1 MAGLIRDAP
10 LGQIIRW
17 VMRNRTLLYPEER
30 PDFQCPECYSEG
42 APVLS
47 DATTPELTEKGPDAM
62 VGSPTSQHSNGLE
75 RAVTTEAVPG
85 PTTRTELSKVTTQ
98 AELAEAYTKATM
110 EKGPT
115 QPVFAEKLNDGM
127 ILVTWYTTDDPE
139 NPQNWPNARKTLVTL
154 QIW

>member
-10 LGQIIRW
+10 LGQVIRW
-17 VMRNRTLLYPEER
+17 VTRNRALPYPEER
-30 PDFQCPECYSEG
+30 PDFECPECYVQD
-42 APVLS
+42 APASS
-47 DATTPELTEKGPDAM
+47 DAISKELTEKGPNAM
-62 VGSPTSQHSNGLE
+62 VESPTSQQLNAFE
-75 RAVTTEAVPG
+75 RAVTNEAVPG
-85 PTTRTELSKVTTQ
+85 PATRTELSKVTTQ

-115 QPVFAEKLNDGM
+115 QPVFAEKLEDGT

-139 NPQNWPNARKTLVTL
+139 NPQNWPRFRKTLVTL